1 MCSLSALFDEHFE
14 VVTAETPDLIT
25 QVFRLRYLVYC
36 IEHPWLDPAGYP
48 EGLERDQYDD
58 RSLYAVLIHRR
69 SGEALGSVRLVL
81 PEPRLGVDS
90 LPIAGLSDPRARP
103 LLRRLLPEHTAEI
116 SRYVV
121 SKTFRRR
128 LGEECYAD
136 VGFNQAAVVEAERRL
151 MPSITLGLL
160 RGVYRLSLR
169 HGMTHLCAVMEPALM
184 RLVSRLGLEF
194 NPIGTAVAFHG
205 VRQPCY
211 LQIDRQHD
219 AVLRTNANFYDVITA
234 GAQHGTWS
242 RRRNEA
248 TCLMDA

>member
-1 MCSLSALFDEHFE
+1 MRSLPALFDEHFD
-14 VVTAETPDLIT
+14 VVTADTPDLIT
-25 QVFRLRYLVYC
+25 RIFRLRYLVYC
-36 IEHPWLDPAGYP
+36 IEHTWLDPAGYP

-81 PEPRLGVDS
+81 PEPHLGVDS
-90 LPIAGLSDPRARP
+90 LPIAGLSDPSARP
-103 LLRRLLPEHTAEI
+103 LLRRHLPEHTAEI

-136 VGFNQAAVVEAERRL
+136 VGFSQTSIVEAERRL
-151 MPSITLGLL
+151 MPSVTLGLL

-169 HGMTHLCAVMEPALM
+169 HGMTHLCAVMEPALL

-194 NPIGTAVAFHG
+194 TPIGPAVAFHG

-219 AVLRTNANFYDVITA
+219 AVLQTNASFYDVITA
-234 GAQHGTWS
+234 GAQHKAGS
-242 RRRNEA
+242 RRTDEA
-248 TCLMDA
+248 ACLVDA